1 MVNVNLPSIED
12 VWDMV
17 FLSICSRLATHPS
30 FLLIFTERRI
40 WERLG
45 CSRWKFFSV
54 LHTFSID
61 RCFGD
66 LYCLTRVSKSL
77 KAINHSTCFRKFVQL
92 FRTCS
97 LKLTTRPWKM
107 VFEKRSLFFWV
118 SVYFQ
123 DWTVRGRDITNKSCS
138 ILSWDLHG
146 CVTPATVRKKGL
158 KKTYS
163 YKVGPY

>member
-107 VFEKRSLFFWV
+107 VFEKRSLFFG
-118 SVYFQ
+118 FP
-123 DWTVRGRDITNKSCS
+123 S
-138 ILSWDLHG
+138 IFRIELLEVGILPTSLVAFWAEIYMDVWLLQRFG
-146 CVTPATVRKKGL
+146 KKD
-158 KKTYS
+158 
-163 YKVGPY
+163 